1 MELEAEVEKLKK
13 ENKDLLRKQ
22 VTKDVITHQISTFAS
37 QRLSHDDLFC
47 VRQAEMSK
55 MQTKPVIYLSHTL
68 IFSA

>member
-37 QRLSHDDLFC
+37 QRLS
-47 VRQAEMSK
+47 Q
-55 MQTKPVIYLSHTL
+55 
-68 IFSA
+68 FSP